1 MPHQGPHPCGQVD
14 SPFACNTSWPAP
26 ESARMG
32 RALMLRARFR
42 QVEPRILSG
51 RMAEVGERSR
61 SLTGHRSLSGT
72 AGPVRG
78 RPSRGVS
85 TRQSALGYQMS
96 FQPAMRPPPVSAH
109 IRKPKERGS
118 PAKWR

>member
-14 SPFACNTSWPAP
+14 SPSACNTSWPAP
-26 ESARMG
+26 EPARMG

-61 SLTGHRSLSGT
+61 IAILLED
-72 AGPVRG
+72 
-78 RPSRGVS
+78 
-85 TRQSALGYQMS
+85 ALG
-96 FQPAMRPPPVSAH
+96 PGP
-109 IRKPKERGS
+109 S
-118 PAKWR
+118 PLK